1 MSPNS
6 SSLRV
11 KRNAKIIVE
20 NTRMVRKLK
29 NIVKVWAALST
40 VNMNDMQY
48 VHGRTANGNSAYA
61 IKDDLSPV
69 LNAEKIMIE
78 AAIVTF
84 ILHQSKIK
92 LPIQ

>member
-1 MSPNS
+1 
-6 SSLRV
+6 
-11 KRNAKIIVE
+11 
-20 NTRMVRKLK
+20 
-29 NIVKVWAALST
+29 
-40 VNMNDMQY
+40 MNDMQY
-48 VHGRTANGNSAYA
+48 VHGKTANGNSAYA